1 MKQFVLLFLGFMP
14 MFLCAQNYIEA
25 GYTPSRTFLDK
36 DRNNCGSGDLWQ
48 IKGMYSHT
56 FSTKLNENGQPI
68 VWAGTINGM
77 YAKMNNK
84 GYAAEYNPEQILN
97 LGFNLTYIRPL
108 TKKNPKWYMMA
119 SIGAGI
125 YAAPNDIAWRS
136 ILVNG
141 GVVFVYRL
149 AKGLDVGVGAGL
161 TTSFGVPLVMPMT
174 FVKWTSTGQYE
185 ITIEA
190 MSNIRASVARRFGN
204 RFRLELV
211 PCDMDGM
218 SSVFRQDGKNKLYS
232 VMRMRAYIHPEKGHQ
247 FIEQLENQAVEP
259 ETCRGRGKG
268 PETADVFETVPDVF
282 IFLRMTARFPGG
294 GKPEA
299 DPVNIRKIPP

>member
-1 MKQFVLLFLGFMP
+1 MRLLMLLLGSLIP
-14 MFLCAQNYIEA
+14 LFLCAQNYIEA
-25 GYTPSRTFLDK
+25 SYTPSRTFLDK
-36 DRNNCGSGDLWQ
+36 DRSNCGAGDLWQ

-68 VWAGTINGM
+68 VWAGTINGT

-136 ILVNG
+136 FLVNG

-232 VMRMRAYIHPEKGHQ
+232 VMRMRAYIHPELKVGKRSSVYLNAGMDLFHSVNVTNKSIKG
-247 FIEQLENQAVEP
+247 FADNFRKEERWKFNQE
-259 ETCRGRGKG
+259 
-268 PETADVFETVPDVF
+268 F
-282 IFLRMTARFPGG
+282 
-294 GKPEA
+294 
-299 DPVNIRKIPP
+299 NIVAGIKYGF

>member
-36 DRNNCGSGDLWQ
+36 DRNECGSGDLWQ

-149 AKGLDVGVGAGL
+149 AKGLDVGVEAGL

-232 VMRMRAYIHPEKGHQ
+232 VMRMRAYIHPELKVGKRSSVYLNAGMDLFHSVNMTNKSIKG
-247 FIEQLENQAVEP
+247 FADNFTKEDRWKFNQE
-259 ETCRGRGKG
+259 
-268 PETADVFETVPDVF
+268 F
-282 IFLRMTARFPGG
+282 
-294 GKPEA
+294 
-299 DPVNIRKIPP
+299 NIVAGFKYGF

>member
-108 TKKNPKWYMMA
+108 TKKNPKWYMMT
-119 SIGAGI
+119 SIGTGI
-125 YAAPNDIAWRS
+125 YSAPNDIAWRS
-136 ILVNG
+136 FLVNG

-149 AKGLDVGVGAGL
+149 KENLDIGIGAGL

-174 FVKWTSTGQYE
+174 FVKWTSSGQYE
-185 ITIEA
+185 INIEA
-190 MSNIRASVARRFGN
+190 MNNIKASVARRFGN
-204 RFRLELV
+204 KFKLAAV
-211 PCDMDGM
+211 CDMDGM
-218 SSVFRQDGKNKLYS
+218 SSVFREEGKNKLYS
-232 VMRMRAYIHPEKGHQ
+232 VMRMRAYLRPELQVAKKSSVYMNVGFDLYNSVNVTNKSIKG
-247 FIEQLENQAVEP
+247 F
-259 ETCRGRGKG
+259 
-268 PETADVFETVPDVF
+268 ADNFTKDDRWKF
-282 IFLRMTARFPGG
+282 DHGF
-294 GKPEA
+294 
-299 DPVNIRKIPP
+299 NIMVGFKYGF